1 MTHSRLQIL
10 IRDARPDDAEV
21 LSELFDELGRPTPA
35 VTVVER
41 MKTLDGLGNRV
52 LVAEYNGAVAGL
64 LTLHQ
69 TPNLHAGPDGRI
81 TALVVSA
88 QARNLGIATRL
99 VQAAE
104 DICRQWKC
112 HRMEVMS
119 AIERVDAHRL
129 YEHLGY
135 RETRKRFR
143 KELEIDRNDS

>member
-1 MTHSRLQIL
+1 MTNMEIQIV
-10 IRDARPDDAEV
+10 IRDARLEDAEV
-21 LSELFDELGRPTPA
+21 LSGLLDELGRPTPA
-35 VTVVER
+35 VTIVER
-41 MKTLDGLGNRV
+41 MKTLDEIGNRV
-52 LVAEYNGAVAGL
+52 LVAELNGDVVGL

-81 TALVVSA
+81 TALVVSS

-99 VQAAE
+99 VRAAE
-104 DICRQWKC
+104 AICREWQC

-119 AIERVDAHRL
+119 AIERLGAHQF

-143 KELEIDRNDS
+143 KELDPGKQL

>member
-1 MTHSRLQIL
+1 MIHSPPQIV
-10 IRDARPDDAEV
+10 IRNARPDDAEV
-21 LSELFDELGRPTPA
+21 LSRLLDELGRPTPA
-35 VTVVER
+35 ATIVDR
-41 MKTLDGLGNRV
+41 MKMLDGPGNRV
-52 LVAEYNGAVAGL
+52 LVAEYNGAVTGL

-104 DICRQWKC
+104 DICREWKC

-143 KELEIDRNDS
+143 KGLDW